1 MIPEIK
7 NSKPVKPDDRIRF
20 QCKRCGECCRHV
32 KGAVV
37 LDSLDGYRLAKHLG
51 MLPKDFFDQYCDYFI
66 IDEETH
72 FPLYTLKTTGQKQ
85 KCIFLDKNRCTV
97 RDARPSTCR
106 MYPFWIE
113 PTSSDGGINI
123 NYCYERTQ
131 HQCGKP
137 IRVKDWIRDHL
148 DEEKRMMLNEEFRT
162 FLVLPSLLHE
172 ARRLGVPLEFT
183 ERLLL
188 YYRYLNYD
196 TEQPFLMQFIRNN
209 AGLIEGIKLLIQEQ
223 K

>member
-37 LDSLDGYRLAKHLG
+37 LDSLDGYRSAKHFG
-51 MLPKDFFDQYCDYFI
+51 MKPEDFFLEYCDYFI
-66 IDEETH
+66 IDEESH
-72 FPLYTLKTTGQKQ
+72 FPLYTLKVTGEKQ
-85 KCIFLDKNRCTV
+85 QCIFLDKNRCTV

-113 PTSSDGGINI
+113 PTSTEGGINI
-123 NYCYERTQ
+123 NYCYEKSQ

-137 IRVKDWIRDHL
+137 IRVKDWIRDNL
-148 DEEKRMMLNEEFRT
+148 DDEKRKMLNEEFRSIT
-162 FLVLPSLLHE
+162 EIGSLIHKANE
-172 ARRLGVPLEFT
+172 YGVEP
-183 ERLLL
+183 ERIENLILC
-188 YYRYLNYD
+188 YRYLNYD
-196 TEQPFLMQFIRNN
+196 TDQPFIMQFIRNN
-209 AGLIEGIKLLIQEQ
+209 AAIITWLKRLVAERK
-223 K
+223 

>member
-1 MIPEIK
+1 MTPEIK

-51 MLPKDFFDQYCDYFI
+51 MKPEDFFLEYCDYFI
-66 IDEETH
+66 IDDESH
-72 FPLYTLKTTGQKQ
+72 FPLYTLKVTGEKQ
-85 KCIFLDKNRCTV
+85 QCIFLDKNRCTV

-113 PTSSDGGINI
+113 PTSAEGGINI
-123 NYCYERTQ
+123 NYCYERSL

-137 IRVKDWIRDHL
+137 IRVKDWVRENL
-148 DEEKRMMLNEEFRT
+148 DEEKREMLNEEFRAVT
-162 FLVLPSLLHE
+162 EIGSLIHKANE
-172 ARRLGVPLEFT
+172 YGVKP
-183 ERLLL
+183 ERIENLILC
-188 YYRYLNYD
+188 YRYLNYD
-196 TEQPFLMQFIRNN
+196 TEQPFMMQFIRNN
-209 AGLIEGIKLLIQEQ
+209 AAIITWLKRLIDERK
-223 K
+223 